1 MANETFPFHVLVIG
15 AGLGGLCLAQGLHQA
30 GISVAVYERDR
41 SPEART
47 QGYRFHMDIRGEEA
61 LRACLPPGLY
71 ELAMAT
77 RAQPSTGATLFRI
90 VDGELREAAT
100 GRFPESGSSE
110 FVTVGSS
117 IDRLTLRQVL
127 LAGLDDIVHFG
138 KEFTHYEQQPDGTVR
153 ACFADGTEAVGNV
166 LVAADG
172 VGSRIR
178 EQFLPHAEMIDTGV
192 RWLGGKTLLTD
203 ELKSVL
209 LPQLAETFGMVHRGA
224 QSMLFGLVTFPQDPN
239 QAAARLWPGL
249 RFHATPDYVFWGVL
263 VQRFQLALSDDEL
276 NALPGSKL
284 QHLVLSLVADWPGTL
299 RLLIEQCQPD
309 QTFILKMRHAKPM
322 AQWQTTN
329 VTLLGD
335 AIHAM
340 PPRGSGANTALRDA
354 CRLAE
359 SLIAVA
365 RLGAPLQQALHDY
378 ETEMI
383 RYGFAALQ
391 ASLQRPND
399 ESRPGW
405 FNHQGGD
412 LDR

>member
-1 MANETFPFHVLVIG
+1 MAQVTFPFHVLVIG

-61 LRACLPPGLY
+61 LRACLPPSLY

-77 RAQPSTGATLFRI
+77 RAQPSTGATAFSI

-100 GRFPESGSSE
+100 GRFPESGSSA

-138 KEFTHYEQQPDGTVR
+138 KEFTHYEQQPDGSVR

-172 VGSRIR
+172 VSSRVR
-178 EQFLPHAEMIDTGV
+178 EQFLPHAELIDTGV

-203 ELKSVL
+203 ELRSVL
-209 LPQLAETFGMVHRGA
+209 PPQLAETFGMVYRGA

-249 RFHATPDYVFWGVL
+249 RFQETSDYVFWGVL
-263 VQRFQLALSDDEL
+263 VQKSQLALSDAEL
-276 NALPGSKL
+276 SALPGSQL
-284 QHLVLSLVADWPGTL
+284 QRLVLSLLADWPRPL
-299 RLLIEQCQPD
+299 HMLIEQCQPD
-309 QTFILKMRHAKPM
+309 QTFILKMRHAKPI

-354 CRLAE
+354 CQLAE
-359 SLIAVA
+359 HLIAVA
-365 RLGAPLQQALHDY
+365 RLGTSLHEALHDY
-378 ETEMI
+378 ETEMV

-391 ASLQRPND
+391 ASLQRPHD
-399 ESRPGW
+399 ASRSGW
-405 FNHQGGD
+405 LTNEA
-412 LDR
+412 R